1 MIWQPRLPPRPTAM
15 VRENGLMHRSKAR
28 GLLNTSN
35 LPALQNLLKR
45 EPEAYA
51 EEFLAQWNHYESLR
65 RIYASGIGQ
74 QVDDA
79 VTFQIAQDRA
89 VALAF
94 APGPVVDAE
103 NTDFRHWIGNRLT
116 DAAQQRRGADRDCH
130 PTRQARSGITA
141 QCQGDGMVQGA
152 KTIGVASPGLSY
164 YIGTFGEGPLAADG
178 VYTAE
183 AADAHQKNKL
193 TSQTGNVA

>member
-1 MIWQPRLPPRPTAM
+1 MAKASAAPRPTAM

-74 QVDDA
+74 KVEGAGDA
-79 VTFQIAQDRA
+79 QAHA
-89 VALAF
+89 V
-94 APGPVVDAE
+94 
-103 NTDFRHWIGNRLT
+103 RLT
-116 DAAQQRRGADRDCH
+116 KDQQEQFQQLLTFVTQLAPSYPQVTKPLPDHLAELLLVHHAQLSPDVRHACFRALTMLRNRNMITSETYVRDTNAASSAPSSRC
-130 PTRQARSGITA
+130 
-141 QCQGDGMVQGA
+141 
-152 KTIGVASPGLSY
+152 
-164 YIGTFGEGPLAADG
+164 
-178 VYTAE
+178 
-183 AADAHQKNKL
+183 
-193 TSQTGNVA
+193 